1 MTQGGGKKETLP
13 RREKSSR
20 SIRFLPLLTQ
30 TGGDTLDWVQPAI
43 FSSCVAGSITALWCC
58 SREEL
63 HLQQAFSWAFK
74 LS

>member
-20 SIRFLPLLTQ
+20 GIRLLTQ

-43 FSSCVAGSITALWCC
+43 FSRCVVGSITALWCC